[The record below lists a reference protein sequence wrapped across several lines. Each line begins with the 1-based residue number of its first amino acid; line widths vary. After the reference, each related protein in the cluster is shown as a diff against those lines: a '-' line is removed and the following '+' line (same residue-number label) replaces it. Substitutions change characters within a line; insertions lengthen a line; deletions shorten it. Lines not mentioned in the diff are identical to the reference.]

1 MLPHMTDQYIV
12 GAADRIHTHQRQ
24 DVLASKAAL
33 HEVKKAER
41 AAWRFSLKKLFN
53 RRPNLE
59 TLPQV
64 RRQHS

>member
-12 GAADRIHTHQRQ
+12 GAADRIHSHQSQ

-33 HEVKKAER
+33 HKVKKAER
-41 AAWRFSLKKLFN
+41 AARRFSLRKLFD
-53 RRPNLE
+53 RRPTLE

-64 RRQHS
+64 HRQHS

>member
-12 GAADRIHTHQRQ
+12 GAADRIHSHQSQ

-33 HEVKKAER
+33 HQVKKAKR
-41 AAWRFSLKKLFN
+41 AARRLSLKKLFN
-53 RRPNLE
+53 RRPSLE
-59 TLPQV
+59 ALPQV